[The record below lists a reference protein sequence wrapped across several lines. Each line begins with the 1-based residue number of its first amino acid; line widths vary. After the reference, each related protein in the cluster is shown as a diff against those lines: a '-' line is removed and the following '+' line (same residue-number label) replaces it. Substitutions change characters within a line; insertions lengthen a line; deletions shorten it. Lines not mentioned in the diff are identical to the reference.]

1 MDRRDVRIFL
11 PPDSP
16 FSFLRGTMPSSI
28 RQARSLALQEEI
40 AFVVI
45 ESPVRFGAARSGPRA
60 ADRPASAVLGNE
72 TRHAGAREARFSAS
86 RISSLI

>member
-16 FSFLRGTMPSSI
+16 FSFLRGAMPSSI

-45 ESPVRFGAARSGPRA
+45 ESPVRFGARSGPRA
-60 ADRPASAVLGNE
+60 DRLASAVLRNE
-72 TRHAGAREARFSAS
+72 TRGRERAALQRS